1 MANTSDAPSTASSLL
16 SSTTTT
22 PFSNPTSTTYST
34 EGYTFNY
41 SDLANFAGYSLDEL
55 NHTGLWIDVWN
66 GTEVADN
73 VTERLNATVL
83 IPGGY
88 CDEWEAAQ
96 HKLFQ
101 AANIFFMVA
110 FLVPRSF
117 KASVLALR
125 TFLTAG
131 FMLAALWAGIT
142 ICALDAMLWCLIL
155 GLLNGIHSLILACRF
170 LPPALSP
177 ELAELYLKL
186 FKPYKVSKKHFQ
198 ELAKEARIL
207 KLDAGQTYATEGI
220 TPADERL
227 SILLRGQLN
236 VTCDGTHLHHVRA
249 YQFVDSPEWEAT
261 HENIDDVFQVTI
273 RAEES
278 STYICW
284 TRLKLLRVLRH
295 RPLLKVVLNT
305 LIGKDIT
312 SKLYALNEQLADVS
326 TVSENTRSN
335 PYRGVARSLSVDAVN
350 TETAGRVRSTT
361 WKAQRRHSNPRSDR
375 SSPARY
381 SHQYWAPVVANHFP
395 PTSPFTQGQNLGYSL
410 LPQGVQFSP
419 PRRGPLMSH
428 PPLTRQRSGGAGGD
442 YTLLPQTPKLDRKRS
457 KKGTREVTFETPP
470 RRGFENLK
478 KQVKF
483 KKGFSLLEHSPPRR
497 RFWWHPGKQTRDGG
511 RRGGLLADRQAP
523 TSGPSS
529 SSMSIRTYQ
538 DDPDVEETTLWF

>member
-1 MANTSDAPSTASSLL
+1 MARTARPRRKMANTSDASTSASLL
-16 SSTTTT
+16 STSSTTPT
-22 PFSNPTSTTYST
+22 FSSSPTASYPT
-34 EGYTFNY
+34 EGYSVNY
-41 SDLANFAGYSLDEL
+41 TGLGNLGGYSLNDL
-55 NHTGLWIDVWN
+55 NYTGLWVDVWN
-66 GTEVADN
+66 STEVSN
-73 VTERLNATVL
+73 VTERLNATAL
-83 IPGGY
+83 TPGGY

-101 AANIFFMVA
+101 TANLFFAAA

-142 ICALDAMLWCLIL
+142 ICALDAMLWCLAL

-186 FKPYKVSKKHFQ
+186 FKPYRVSKKHFQ

-207 KLDAGQTYATEGI
+207 KLDPGQTYATEGV

-227 SILLRGQLN
+227 SILLRGKLK
-236 VTCDGTHLHHVRA
+236 VTCDGTHLHYVRA

-261 HENIDDVFQVTI
+261 HENIDDVFQVTV

-312 SKLYALNEQLADVS
+312 SKLYALNEQLAGIAAAN
-326 TVSENTRSN
+326 ENAAGN

-361 WKAQRRHSNPRSDR
+361 WKAQRRDSNPRSDR
-375 SSPARY
+375 SSPAKY

-395 PTSPFTQGQNLGYSL
+395 ATSPFTQTHNLGYSL
-410 LPQGVQFSP
+410 LPQGSQFSP
-419 PRRGPLMSH
+419 PPRIPAVTH
-428 PPLTRQRSGGAGGD
+428 PPLTRQRSGGTGGD
-442 YTLLPQTPKLDRKRS
+442 YTLLPQTPKLERKRS
-457 KKGTREVTFETPP
+457 KKTAREVTFETP
-470 RRGFENLK
+470 
-478 KQVKF
+478 V
-483 KKGFSLLEHSPPRR
+483 
-497 RFWWHPGKQTRDGG
+497 
-511 RRGGLLADRQAP
+511 
-523 TSGPSS
+523 
-529 SSMSIRTYQ
+529 
-538 DDPDVEETTLWF
+538 

>member
-1 MANTSDAPSTASSLL
+1 MARTTRSRRKMANTTDAPSPASSLL

-22 PFSNPTSTTYST
+22 PFTSPTSTSYST

-41 SDLANFAGYSLDEL
+41 SGLPSLGGYSLEDLNYTEL
-55 NHTGLWIDVWN
+55 WVDVWN
-66 GTEVADN
+66 STEASN
-73 VTERLNATVL
+73 VTERLNTTVL
-83 IPGGY
+83 SSEAGY

-101 AANIFFMVA
+101 AANLFFAAA

-142 ICALDAMLWCLIL
+142 ICALDAMLWSLAL

-207 KLDAGQTYATEGI
+207 KLDSGQTYATEGV

-227 SILLRGQLN
+227 SILLRGKLK
-236 VTCDGTHLHHVRA
+236 VTCDGTHLHYIKA
-249 YQFVDSPEWEAT
+249 YQFVDSPEWEAM

-305 LIGKDIT
+305 LIG
-312 SKLYALNEQLADVS
+312 
-326 TVSENTRSN
+326 
-335 PYRGVARSLSVDAVN
+335 
-350 TETAGRVRSTT
+350 
-361 WKAQRRHSNPRSDR
+361 
-375 SSPARY
+375 SSPSRY

-395 PTSPFTQGQNLGYSL
+395 PNSPFTQGQSLGYTL

-419 PRRGPLMSH
+419 PPRAPFLSH
-428 PPLTRQRSGGAGGD
+428 QPLTRQRSGGTSGD
-442 YTLLPQTPKLDRKRS
+442 YTLLPQTPKLERKRS
-457 KKGTREVTFETPP
+457 KKGTREVTFETP
-470 RRGFENLK
+470 
-478 KQVKF
+478 V
-483 KKGFSLLEHSPPRR
+483 
-497 RFWWHPGKQTRDGG
+497 
-511 RRGGLLADRQAP
+511 
-523 TSGPSS
+523 
-529 SSMSIRTYQ
+529 
-538 DDPDVEETTLWF
+538 

>member
-1 MANTSDAPSTASSLL
+1 MARVTRTRLKMANTTDSSATTGSSLL
-16 SSTTTT
+16 SSSTTAPFTT
-22 PFSNPTSTTYST
+22 PSTSAATYSS
-34 EGYTFNY
+34 EGYTLNY
-41 SDLANFAGYSLDEL
+41 SGLSSLGSYSLDDLNYTEL
-55 NHTGLWIDVWN
+55 WMDVWN
-66 GTEVADN
+66 GTQINN

-101 AANIFFMVA
+101 AANLFFAAA

-142 ICALDAMLWCLIL
+142 ICALDAMLWCLAL

-207 KLDAGQTYATEGI
+207 KLDSDQTYATEGI
-220 TPADERL
+220 TPADKKL
-227 SILLRGQLN
+227 SILLRGKLK
-236 VTCDGTHLHHVRA
+236 VTCDGTHLHYVRA

-261 HENIDDVFQVTI
+261 HESDADVFQVTI
-273 RAEES
+273 RAEEP

-284 TRLKLLRVLRH
+284 TRMRLLRVLRH

-312 SKLYALNEQLADVS
+312 SKLYALNEQLAGVA
-326 TVSENTRSN
+326 TASENATSN
-335 PYRGVARSLSVDAVN
+335 PYRGVSRSLSVDAVN

-361 WKAQRRHSNPRSDR
+361 WKAHSPFSNPRSSR
-375 SSPARY
+375 NSPTRH

-395 PTSPFTQGQNLGYSL
+395 PTSPFIQSQNLGYSL
-410 LPQGVQFSP
+410 LPQGIQFSP
-419 PRRGPLMSH
+419 PPRVPLLSQH
-428 PPLTRQRSGGAGGD
+428 SSVARQRSGGTGGD
-442 YTLLPQTPKLDRKRS
+442 YTLLPQTPKLERKRS
-457 KKGTREVTFETPP
+457 RKGAREVTFETP
-470 RRGFENLK
+470 
-478 KQVKF
+478 V
-483 KKGFSLLEHSPPRR
+483 
-497 RFWWHPGKQTRDGG
+497 
-511 RRGGLLADRQAP
+511 
-523 TSGPSS
+523 
-529 SSMSIRTYQ
+529 
-538 DDPDVEETTLWF
+538 

>member
-1 MANTSDAPSTASSLL
+1 MARTVRPRRKMANTSDAPSSASSLL
-16 SSTTTT
+16 SSTSSSNG
-22 PFSNPTSTTYST
+22 PFSSSTTSSTTYNSD
-34 EGYTFNY
+34 GYGYSNY
-41 SDLANFAGYSLDEL
+41 SGYLFGDLNYTEL
-55 NHTGLWIDVWN
+55 WVDVWN
-66 GTEVADN
+66 STEVSN
-73 VTERLNATVL
+73 VTERLNSTIAP
-83 IPGGY
+83 PGGY
-88 CDEWEAAQ
+88 CDEWESAQ

-101 AANIFFMVA
+101 AANLFFAAA
-110 FLVPRSF
+110 FIVPRSF

-142 ICALDAMLWCLIL
+142 ICALDAMLWCLAL

-186 FKPYKVSKKHFQ
+186 FKPYRVSKKHFQ

-207 KLDAGQTYATEGI
+207 KLDPGQTYATEGV

-227 SILLRGQLN
+227 SILLRGKLK
-236 VTCDGTHLHHVRA
+236 VTCDGTHLHYVRA

-261 HENIDDVFQVTI
+261 HENIDDVFQVTV

-312 SKLYALNEQLADVS
+312 SKLYALNEQLAGVAAA
-326 TVSENTRSN
+326 SENASAN
-335 PYRGVARSLSVDAVN
+335 PYKGVARSLSVDAVN
-350 TETAGRVRSTT
+350 TEAAGRVRSST
-361 WKAQRRHSNPRSDR
+361 WKAQRRHSNSRSDR

-395 PTSPFTQGQNLGYSL
+395 PTSPFTPAPNLGYTL
-410 LPQGVQFSP
+410 LPQASQFSP
-419 PRRGPLMSH
+419 PPRVPAVVSH
-428 PPLTRQRSGGAGGD
+428 SPLTRQRSGGTAGD
-442 YTLLPQTPKLDRKRS
+442 YTLLPQTPKLERKRS
-457 KKGTREVTFETPP
+457 KKGNREVTFETP
-470 RRGFENLK
+470 
-478 KQVKF
+478 V
-483 KKGFSLLEHSPPRR
+483 
-497 RFWWHPGKQTRDGG
+497 
-511 RRGGLLADRQAP
+511 
-523 TSGPSS
+523 
-529 SSMSIRTYQ
+529 
-538 DDPDVEETTLWF
+538 